1 MTSESG
7 NSPTL
12 LVLAAGMGSRFG
24 GLKQLEQIGPSG
36 ETLMDYSIHDA
47 KNAGFSRVVFL
58 IREEMREQF
67 EAQVGRKYEG
77 LLKVNYAYQDKN
89 DLPSGFTCPLAR
101 ERPWGTGHAV
111 WAARKVLGDNSF
123 AVINADDFYGAE
135 TFEVLIQ
142 SFQKMDEDGGE
153 NIFSMVGFRLSE
165 TLSEHGVV
173 SRGIC
178 QESDGYLESV
188 EEWNKIG
195 GTPLLG
201 LNSRGIEGNLTG
213 SEIVSMNVW
222 GFPPAVIKLLETEL
236 IRFLDRNGS
245 GNLTS
250 EFYLPAAVDAG
261 IHNREARVLVYPASC
276 SWMGVTYQEDKDRV
290 IESIAA
296 LVDQGK
302 YPSPL
307 FD

>member
-1 MTSESG
+1 MSAKDFMIEISKRTKRKMKILKVVRYGLDREIPLSG
-7 NSPTL
+7 
-12 LVLAAGMGSRFG
+12 R
-24 GLKQLEQIGPSG
+24 
-36 ETLMDYSIHDA
+36 
-47 KNAGFSRVVFL
+47 
-58 IREEMREQF
+58 
-67 EAQVGRKYEG
+67 
-77 LLKVNYAYQDKN
+77 LLK
-89 DLPSGFTCPLAR
+89 
-101 ERPWGTGHAV
+101 E
-111 WAARKVLGDNSF
+111 
-123 AVINADDFYGAE
+123 FY
-135 TFEVLIQ
+135 
-142 SFQKMDEDGGE
+142 
-153 NIFSMVGFRLSE
+153 RLFF
-165 TLSEHGVV
+165 
-173 SRGIC
+173 
-178 QESDGYLESV
+178 
-188 EEWNKIG
+188 
-195 GTPLLG
+195 G

-261 IHNREARVLVYPASC
+261 IRNREARVLVYPASC

-290 IESIAA
+290 IESIEG

>member
-24 GLKQLEQIGPSG
+24 GLKQLEKIGPSG

-58 IREEMREQF
+58 IREEMQEQF

-77 LLKVNYAYQDKN
+77 ILKVNYAYQDKN

-142 SFQKMDEDGGE
+142 SFQKMDEA
-153 NIFSMVGFRLSE
+153 
-165 TLSEHGVV
+165 
-173 SRGIC
+173 
-178 QESDGYLESV
+178 
-188 EEWNKIG
+188 
-195 GTPLLG
+195 
-201 LNSRGIEGNLTG
+201 TG
-213 SEIVSMNVW
+213 S
-222 GFPPAVIKLLETEL
+222 
-236 IRFLDRNGS
+236 
-245 GNLTS
+245 
-250 EFYLPAAVDAG
+250 
-261 IHNREARVLVYPASC
+261 LVQ
-276 SWMGVTYQEDKDRV
+276 V
-290 IESIAA
+290 
-296 LVDQGK
+296 
-302 YPSPL
+302 
-307 FD
+307 